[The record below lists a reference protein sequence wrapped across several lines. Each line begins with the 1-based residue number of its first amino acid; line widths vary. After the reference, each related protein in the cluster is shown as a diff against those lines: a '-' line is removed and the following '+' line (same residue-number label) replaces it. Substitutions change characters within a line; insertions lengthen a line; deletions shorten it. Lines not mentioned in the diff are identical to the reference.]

1 MLRVRLSRPGWHDRG
16 DQRRALNAR
25 TGGKP
30 YGTHPVPPDM
40 SKGAKMSRWNS
51 YPPDDARMQFIA
63 DVPDVL
69 GYCVA
74 RRGVTRAGTHFDIA
88 RLWISIAIRG
98 P

>member
-1 MLRVRLSRPGWHDRG
+1 
-16 DQRRALNAR
+16 
-25 TGGKP
+25 
-30 YGTHPVPPDM
+30 
-40 SKGAKMSRWNS
+40 MSRWNS
-51 YPPDDARMQFIA
+51 YPPDDARVQFIA
-63 DVPDVL
+63 DVADGL